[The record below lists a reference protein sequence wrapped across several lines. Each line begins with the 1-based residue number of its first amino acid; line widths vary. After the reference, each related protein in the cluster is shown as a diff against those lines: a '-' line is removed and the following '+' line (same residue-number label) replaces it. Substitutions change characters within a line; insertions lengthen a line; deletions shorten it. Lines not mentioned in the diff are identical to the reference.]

1 MNNDF
6 MNRLVEELEG
16 KEDGNLSISGSD
28 SESEVQPTTYAVSQ
42 IRKVKV
48 IKNPFL

>member
-28 SESEVQPTTYAVSQ
+28 SESEVQATTYAVSQ

>member
-1 MNNDF
+1 

-28 SESEVQPTTYAVSQ
+28 SESEVQPTTYVPDKES
-42 IRKVKV
+42 KSY
-48 IKNPFL
+48 